1 MTTKQQEAKETINQ
15 LAIDLLALV
24 NQSAPHTDGDIA
36 MIKNIALK
44 IRYQTNDLND
54 YETDEDEDE
63 EREEIFAPIG
73 Q

>member
-1 MTTKQQEAKETINQ
+1 MNEKQQAAKTEINR

-24 NQSAPHTDGDIA
+24 NQKAPYSDGDIS

-54 YETDEDEDE
+54 YEAL
-63 EREEIFAPIG
+63 ERVFDLAN
-73 Q
+73 